1 MSEKCYV
8 VSEEELEQ
16 LTKAAAW
23 DAVLGGEDETGK
35 D

>member
-8 VSEEELEQ
+8 VSEEEQEQ

-23 DAVLGGEDETGK
+23 DAVLKEGEG
-35 D
+35 